1 MAAQLKTCS
10 IFLAREVISDT
21 DGHWIAAG
29 KVRKASQMNETLAMI
44 WEQLQGGFALEVF
57 SHRQHIELCF
67 TAPAEQIPVISSALY
82 TMIPSASIVER
93 EDLIPEVSEDDI
105 VLSQE
110 YSVAEPRYP
119 ALPFLTY
126 DDCQHDCAGPF
137 LNILTVLPPEYKVVV
152 QFVARA
158 LPETSSRAMW
168 YKWQAFRWK
177 SAFPMRPLYWFKP
190 GIAEK
195 FSKKYPPKILALMF
209 QVNLRVSLVIPA
221 SSKLSG
227 EERSA
232 LELQGRE
239 SLKSLTVG
247 LSFINSSDMG
257 RLKAKPIQQGAKTL
271 LPFSE
276 RRLKKPFFMTTHE
289 LATIWHPVFVHNL
302 MNVAQV
308 LASRGNPPSALFG
321 ATSAG
326 SGSSPFGRTNFR
338 QGGGTFGIRRED
350 RSSHLHILGK
360 SGTGKSKLIEL
371 LVRSDMQHGAGLA
384 LLDCHGDLVDDVLS
398 LVPQER
404 IRDIAIF
411 DISDYEYPPCFNPF
425 ANVLLSERQFVAT
438 ELVDMLKKVDTVT
451 LSEGGERL
459 LQNAILTLLEIPNT
473 TIYDLHQ
480 FLKSEDVR
488 GGLIRQLP
496 AGPLADYW
504 AKEPEAIRN
513 LVAQADLFRVIK
525 ILSRLLSTN
534 LIGCVLGQTENKFDF
549 VRMMEEK
556 KIILVKVPKKNL
568 GRQNT
573 ILLGTLILTSLRL
586 AAATRA
592 RQVGDLSP
600 FYIYIDEF
608 QNFATESFAKS
619 IASAAKQGISYTIAH
634 QMLNQLPSSVQEVLT
649 AKVGNVISFQLGSED
664 ALMIEPRF
672 SPPFSHL
679 GLMNLDLR
687 HFYIRMML
695 EGAPQEPFSG
705 RTLDVERPAQ
715 TFVRDCI
722 EHTRRQYARDRVELL
737 ASVKQRDSLSH
748 QEAPFLHDA
757 GESS

>member
-1 MAAQLKTCS
+1 MVAQLKTCS

-44 WEQLQGGFALEVF
+44 WEQLHGGFALEVV

-93 EDLIPEVSEDDI
+93 EDLIPEVSEHDI

-119 ALPFLTY
+119 VLPFLTY
-126 DDCQHDCAGPF
+126 DDSQHDCAGPF

-168 YKWQAFRWK
+168 YKWQAFCWR

-221 SSKLSG
+221 SSELSG

-239 SLKSLTVG
+239 SLKALTVG

-257 RLKAKPIQQGAKTL
+257 RLKAKPIQKGAKTL

-276 RRLKKPFFMTTHE
+276 RRLRKPFFMTTHE

-321 ATSAG
+321 AVSAG
-326 SGSSPFGRTNFR
+326 SGSSPFGQTNFR
-338 QGGGTFGIRRED
+338 QGGGTFGLRRED

-371 LVRSDMQHGAGLA
+371 LVQSDMQHGVGLA
-384 LLDCHGDLVDDVLS
+384 LLDCHGDLVDDTLA
-398 LVPQER
+398 LVPEER
-404 IRDIAIF
+404 IRDVAIF

-438 ELVDMLKKVDTVT
+438 EMVDMLKKVDAIS
-451 LSEGGERL
+451 LSEGAERL
-459 LQNAILTLLEIPNT
+459 LLNAILTLLEIPNT
-473 TIYDLHQ
+473 NIYDLLR

-488 GGLIRQLP
+488 GRLVRQLA

-504 AKEPEAIRN
+504 TKEPETVRK
-513 LVAQADLFRVIK
+513 LLAQADLFRVIK

-534 LIGCVLGQTENKFDF
+534 LIGCVLSQTENKFDF

-556 KIILVKVPKKNL
+556 KIILIKVPKKNL

-573 ILLGTLILTSLRL
+573 ILLGTLLLTSLRL

-619 IASAAKQGISYTIAH
+619 ITSAAKQDISYTIAH
-634 QMLNQLPSSVQEVLT
+634 QMLNQLPSSVQEVLM

-705 RTLDVERPAQ
+705 RTIDVVRPAQ
-715 TFVRDCI
+715 TFIRDCI

-737 ASVKQRDSLSH
+737 ASVQQRDNIYN